1 MRIKRLII
9 VVLFTYVMWGLSGPV
24 WAGQTI
30 DIDIK
35 IVLASHGPIFA
46 DPLLTAFIQKLQS
59 IFRYSSYRLLRQHSM
74 NLGIGKTGTVIL
86 HGDRVLKVTALEII
100 ENRAELR
107 LEIFKKRKLIFQT
120 VFDLLNHSS
129 IIVGGLKHKGGFLL
143 FNIYSSF

>member
-1 MRIKRLII
+1 
-9 VVLFTYVMWGLSGPV
+9 
-24 WAGQTI
+24 
-30 DIDIK
+30 
-35 IVLASHGPIFA
+35 
-46 DPLLTAFIQKLQS
+46 
-59 IFRYSSYRLLRQHSM
+59 M